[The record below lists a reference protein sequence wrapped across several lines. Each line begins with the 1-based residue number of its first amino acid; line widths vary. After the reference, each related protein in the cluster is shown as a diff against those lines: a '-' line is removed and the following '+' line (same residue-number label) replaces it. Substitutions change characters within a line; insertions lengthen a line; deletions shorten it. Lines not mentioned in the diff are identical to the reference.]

1 MRAARTRFPP
11 SAALLMVLVS
21 PVPASPQAPV
31 TGDDFCAPR
40 TMTVPFEAAR
50 PARWNTWVSVTDLKD
65 NFCNNVAIVELRSKA
80 QKTREGQ
87 LLVTFKAT
95 TYTRPGHDKKANVT
109 IEVVDGEASL
119 GLTVIQGIDA
129 EEKKNARGGSTLSL
143 PLDRNAGQA
152 DLELRISLEIADG

>member
-21 PVPASPQAPV
+21 PVPASAEAV

-95 TYTRPGHDKKANVT
+95 TYTRPGHDKRARVT
-109 IEVVDGEASL
+109 IEVIAGEASL
-119 GLTVIQGIDA
+119 GSTVIQRIDA
-129 EEKKNARGGSTLSL
+129 EEKKNARGGSILSM
-143 PLDRNAGQA
+143 PLNRVVGHA
-152 DLELRISLEIADG
+152 DLELRISLEVADD